1 MNIRFTNATILPLVT
16 PTADAVFGDVWVEDG
31 RITLVGAP
39 DPGRQAPAWDRT
51 VDCGGD
57 LLLPAFKNA
66 HTHSA
71 MTFLRSLADG
81 KPLDRWLHEDVFPL
95 EAHLTPDDS
104 YAQTQLAILEYLSSG
119 ISVGFDMYYHNDA
132 ITAACIDA
140 GFRMA
145 LCGAANDYGGT
156 ADSLLLEHEKYNA
169 LHPLISYRIG
179 IHAEYTTSL
188 PLMRDVAALVAD
200 RRLPFCLH
208 LAETRSEVDG
218 CLSRYGVTPAR
229 LMDDLGLFAYG
240 GAAFHCVHC
249 DADDRRILG
258 EHGVYAV
265 FNCGSNLKL
274 GSGVAPIAA
283 FHREGVPCA
292 LGTDGA
298 ASNNALDFFR
308 EMHLAAVLP
317 NLTDGVG
324 AVSAADVLY
333 DACCGGAH
341 AMGLEDLDGI
351 AVGKRAD
358 LVRIGMQSPN
368 MQPVHD
374 PATNLVYSG
383 SKANVRMTVVDGR
396 ILYEDG
402 EFHIGVSPAAVYDRA
417 QKSAL
422 SLLRKGGRR

>member
-1 MNIRFTNATILPLVT
+1 MNIRFTNAQIVPFTA
-16 PTADAVFGDVWVEDG
+16 PTADTVFGDVWVEDG
-31 RITLVGAP
+31 RITLVGTP
-39 DPGRQAPAWDRT
+39 REDVQEPAWDRT

-104 YAQTQLAILEYLSSG
+104 YAQTQLAVLEYLSSG
-119 ISVGFDMYYHNDA
+119 ISTGFDMYFHNDA
-132 ITAACIDA
+132 IAAACIDA

-156 ADSLLLEHEKYNA
+156 AESLHAEYVKYNA
-169 LHPLISYRIG
+169 LHPLISFRVG
-179 IHAEYTTSL
+179 IHAEYTTSM
-188 PLMRDVAALVAD
+188 PLLRDVAALVAAEKV
-200 RRLPFCLH
+200 PFSLH
-208 LAETRSEVDG
+208 LAETRAETDG
-218 CLSRYGVTPAR
+218 CIERYGVTPAK

-249 DADDRRILG
+249 DADDRRILR
-258 EHGVYAV
+258 ERNVYAV

-274 GSGVAPIAA
+274 GSGIAPIAA
-283 FHREGVPCA
+283 YHREGAPCA
-292 LGTDGA
+292 VGTDGP

-308 EMHLAAVLP
+308 EMHLCATLP

-324 AVSAADVLY
+324 AVDAVRVLY
-333 DACCGGAH
+333 DACSGGAR
-341 AMGLEDLDGI
+341 AMGLDDCDSI

-358 LVRIGMQSPN
+358 MVRIDMQEPN
-368 MQPVHD
+368 MQPCND
-374 PATNLVYSG
+374 PLRNLVYSG
-383 SKANVRMTVVDGR
+383 SKANVKMTVVDGR

-402 EFHIGVSPAAVYDRA
+402 EYRIGVSPAVVYKKA
-417 QKSAL
+417 NKSAKD
-422 SLLRKGGRR
+422 LLRKGGKT